1 MIFPANHPQL
11 LSGNEMTQLIKDEIR
26 TKEVLEWKGIHLL
39 HFSNSSCSQ
48 KTRIFLNLKG
58 IEWVSHPV
66 NLATDENYSDW
77 FLGINPR
84 ALVPVLV
91 DDGEVHIESND
102 ILKYLEKKFPEP
114 SLIPNESIE
123 LISTLL
129 NEEDDLHIDM
139 RNISFRFLFGNK
151 ARKKKTSSIEKLE
164 EDSGTIQ
171 GKEDSH
177 KIKELT
183 FFKDFN
189 EEGITDE
196 AVIQSV
202 SKFKK
207 LYDNFESNLSKQPY
221 LLGVQISLLDIAW
234 FIYTHRL
241 FLSGYPFKKLH
252 PKVLEWYKHLLNK
265 KEFSKEV
272 KEPIILKAMRSATR
286 VQDKIAGTV
295 LSKISNL

>member
-1 MIFPANHPQL
+1 
-11 LSGNEMTQLIKDEIR
+11 MTQLHRDEIR

-102 ILKYLEKKFPEP
+102 ILQYLEKKFPEP
-114 SLIPNESIE
+114 SLIPNEYIE

-129 NEEDDLHIDM
+129 TEEDDLHIDI
-139 RNISFRFLFGNK
+139 RNISFRFLFGK
-151 ARKKKTSSIEKLE
+151 IGKKKASSIKKLE
-164 EDSGTIQ
+164 DDSGTIQ

-177 KIKELT
+177 KAKELT
-183 FFKDFN
+183 FYKDFN
-189 EEGITDE
+189 EDGITDE
-196 AVIQSV
+196 SVIQSV

-207 LYDNFESNLSKQPY
+207 IYDGFESVLTKQPY
-221 LLGVQISLLDIAW
+221 LLGTQISLLDIAW

-252 PKVLEWYKHLLNK
+252 PKVLQWYKHLLNK
-265 KEFSKEV
+265 KDFSKEIQ
-272 KEPIILKAMRSATR
+272 EPTVLKALRSATR

>member
-1 MIFPANHPQL
+1 
-11 LSGNEMTQLIKDEIR
+11 MTQLHRDEIR

-102 ILKYLEKKFPEP
+102 ILQYLEKKFPEP
-114 SLIPNESIE
+114 SLIPNEYIE

-129 NEEDDLHIDM
+129 TEEDDLHIDI
-139 RNISFRFLFGNK
+139 RNISFRFLFGK
-151 ARKKKTSSIEKLE
+151 IGKKKDSSIKKLEE

-177 KIKELT
+177 KAKELT
-183 FFKDFN
+183 FYKDFN
-189 EEGITDE
+189 EDGITDE
-196 AVIQSV
+196 SVIQSV

-207 LYDNFESNLSKQPY
+207 IYDGFESVLTKQPY
-221 LLGVQISLLDIAW
+221 LLGTQISLLDIAW

-252 PKVLEWYKHLLNK
+252 PKVLQWYKHLLNK
-265 KEFSKEV
+265 KDFSKEIQ
-272 KEPIILKAMRSATR
+272 EPTVLKALRSATR

>member
-1 MIFPANHPQL
+1 
-11 LSGNEMTQLIKDEIR
+11 MTQLHRDEIR

-39 HFSNSSCSQ
+39 HFSGSSCSQ

-58 IEWVSHPV
+58 IDWVSHSV
-66 NLATDENYSDW
+66 NLTTDENYSDW

-91 DDGEVHIESND
+91 DEGEVHIESND
-102 ILKYLEKKFPEP
+102 ILQYLEKKFPEH

-123 LISTLL
+123 SISTLL
-129 NEEDDLHIDM
+129 TEEDDLHIDI
-139 RNISFRFLFGNK
+139 RNISFRFLFGGGK
-151 ARKKKTSSIEKLE
+151 IKKKASLMKKLE
-164 EDSGTIQ
+164 DDSGTIQ
-171 GKEDSH
+171 GKEDNH
-177 KIKELT
+177 KTKQLK
-183 FFKDFN
+183 FYKNFN

-196 AVIQSV
+196 SVIQSV

-207 LYDNFESNLSKQPY
+207 IYDGFESDLTRQSY
-221 LLGVQISLLDIAW
+221 LLGTQISLLDIAW

-252 PKVLEWYKHLLNK
+252 PKVLQWYKHLLNK
-265 KEFSKEV
+265 KEFSNEV
-272 KEPIILKAMRSATR
+272 QEPTVLKALRRVIR

>member
-1 MIFPANHPQL
+1 
-11 LSGNEMTQLIKDEIR
+11 MTQLHRDEIR

-102 ILKYLEKKFPEP
+102 ILQYLEKKFPEP
-114 SLIPNESIE
+114 SLIPKEYIVS
-123 LISTLL
+123 ISTLL
-129 NEEDDLHIDM
+129 TEEDDLHIDI

-151 ARKKKTSSIEKLE
+151 ARKKKTSSIKKFE

-177 KIKELT
+177 KAKELT
-183 FFKDFN
+183 FYKDFN
-189 EEGITDE
+189 EDGITDE
-196 AVIQSV
+196 SVIQSV

-207 LYDNFESNLSKQPY
+207 IYDGFESDLTKQPY
-221 LLGVQISLLDIAW
+221 LLGTQISLLDIAW

-252 PKVLEWYKHLLNK
+252 PKVLQWYKHLLNK

-272 KEPIILKAMRSATR
+272 KEPIILKAVRSVTR

>member
-1 MIFPANHPQL
+1 
-11 LSGNEMTQLIKDEIR
+11 MTQLHRDEIR
-26 TKEVLEWKGIHLL
+26 TKEVLEWEGIHLL

-91 DDGEVHIESND
+91 NDGEVHIESND
-102 ILKYLEKKFPEP
+102 ILQYLENKFPEP
-114 SLIPNESIE
+114 SLIPNEYIE
-123 LISTLL
+123 SISTLL
-129 NEEDDLHIDM
+129 TEEDDLHIDI
-139 RNISFRFLFGNK
+139 RNISFRFLFGK
-151 ARKKKTSSIEKLE
+151 IRKKKASSIKKLE
-164 EDSGTIQ
+164 DDSGTIQ

-177 KIKELT
+177 KAKGLM
-183 FFKDFN
+183 FYKDFN

-196 AVIQSV
+196 SVIQSV

-207 LYDNFESNLSKQPY
+207 IYDDFESNLSKQPY
-221 LLGVQISLLDIAW
+221 LLGKQISLLDIAW

-252 PKVLEWYKHLLNK
+252 PKVLQWYKHLLNK
-265 KEFSKEV
+265 KEFSNEV
-272 KEPIILKAMRSATR
+272 QEPTVLKALRSVTR
-286 VQDKIAGTV
+286 VQDKISGTV

>member
-1 MIFPANHPQL
+1 
-11 LSGNEMTQLIKDEIR
+11 MTHLHRDEIR

-58 IEWVSHPV
+58 IDWVSHSV

-102 ILKYLEKKFPEP
+102 ILQYLEKKFPEP
-114 SLIPNESIE
+114 SLIPNEYIE
-123 LISTLL
+123 SISTLL
-129 NEEDDLHIDM
+129 TEEDDLHIDI

-151 ARKKKTSSIEKLE
+151 ARKKKTSSIKKLE
-164 EDSGTIQ
+164 EDLGTIQ

-177 KIKELT
+177 KTKELT
-183 FFKDFN
+183 FYKDFN
-189 EEGITDE
+189 EKGIADE
-196 AVIQSV
+196 LVIQSV
-202 SKFKK
+202 SRFKK
-207 LYDNFESNLSKQPY
+207 VYDDFESNLSKQPY
-221 LLGVQISLLDIAW
+221 LLGKQISLLDVAW

-252 PKVLEWYKHLLNK
+252 PKVLQWYKHLLYK
-265 KEFSKEV
+265 KEFNKEV
-272 KEPIILKAMRSATR
+272 KEPFILKAVRSATR

>member
-1 MIFPANHPQL
+1 
-11 LSGNEMTQLIKDEIR
+11 MTQLHRDEIR

-102 ILKYLEKKFPEP
+102 ILQYLEKKFPEP
-114 SLIPNESIE
+114 SLIPNEYIE

-129 NEEDDLHIDM
+129 TEEDDLHIDI

-151 ARKKKTSSIEKLE
+151 ARKKKTSSIKKLE

-177 KIKELT
+177 KAKELT
-183 FFKDFN
+183 FYKDFN
-189 EEGITDE
+189 EDGITDE
-196 AVIQSV
+196 SVIQSV

-207 LYDNFESNLSKQPY
+207 IYDGFESVLTKQPY
-221 LLGVQISLLDIAW
+221 LLGTQISLLDIAW

-252 PKVLEWYKHLLNK
+252 PKVLQWYKHLLHK
-265 KEFSKEV
+265 KDFSKEIQ
-272 KEPIILKAMRSATR
+272 EPTVLKALRSATR

>member
-1 MIFPANHPQL
+1 
-11 LSGNEMTQLIKDEIR
+11 MTQLHRDEIR
-26 TKEVLEWKGIHLL
+26 TKEVIEWKGIHLL

-58 IEWVSHPV
+58 IDWISHSV
-66 NLATDENYSDW
+66 NLVTDENYSDW

-91 DDGEVHIESND
+91 DDGNVHIESND
-102 ILKYLEKKFPEP
+102 IIQYLENKFPEP
-114 SLIPNESIE
+114 SLIPNEYIE
-123 LISTLL
+123 SISTLL
-129 NEEDDLHIDM
+129 TEEDDLHIDI
-139 RNISFRFLFGNK
+139 RNISFRFLFGK
-151 ARKKKTSSIEKLE
+151 IGKKKASSIKKLE
-164 EDSGTIQ
+164 DDSGTIQ
-171 GKEDSH
+171 GKKDNH
-177 KIKELT
+177 KAKELR
-183 FFKDFN
+183 FYKDFN

-196 AVIQSV
+196 SVIQSV

-207 LYDNFESNLSKQPY
+207 IYDGFESVLTKQPY
-221 LLGVQISLLDIAW
+221 LLGTQISLLDIAW

-252 PKVLEWYKHLLNK
+252 PKVLQWYKHLLNK
-265 KEFSKEV
+265 KDFSKEIQ
-272 KEPIILKAMRSATR
+272 EPTVLKALRSATR

>member
-1 MIFPANHPQL
+1 
-11 LSGNEMTQLIKDEIR
+11 MTQLIKDEIR

-58 IEWVSHPV
+58 IDWVSHPV

-102 ILKYLEKKFPEP
+102 ILKYLEKNFPEP

-129 NEEDDLHIDM
+129 TEEDDLHIDM

-171 GKEDSH
+171 GKEDSLN
-177 KIKELT
+177 IK
-183 FFKDFN
+183 
-189 EEGITDE
+189 
-196 AVIQSV
+196 
-202 SKFKK
+202 
-207 LYDNFESNLSKQPY
+207 
-221 LLGVQISLLDIAW
+221 
-234 FIYTHRL
+234 
-241 FLSGYPFKKLH
+241 
-252 PKVLEWYKHLLNK
+252 
-265 KEFSKEV
+265 
-272 KEPIILKAMRSATR
+272 
-286 VQDKIAGTV
+286 
-295 LSKISNL
+295 

>member
-1 MIFPANHPQL
+1 
-11 LSGNEMTQLIKDEIR
+11 MTQLHRDEIR

-102 ILKYLEKKFPEP
+102 ILQYLEKKFPEP
-114 SLIPNESIE
+114 SLIPNEYIE

-129 NEEDDLHIDM
+129 TEEDDLHIDI

-151 ARKKKTSSIEKLE
+151 ARKKKTSSIKKLE

-177 KIKELT
+177 KAKELT
-183 FFKDFN
+183 FYKDFN
-189 EEGITDE
+189 EDGITDE
-196 AVIQSV
+196 SVIQSV

-207 LYDNFESNLSKQPY
+207 IYDGFESVLTKQPY
-221 LLGVQISLLDIAW
+221 LLGTQISLLDIAW

-252 PKVLEWYKHLLNK
+252 PKVLQWYKHLLNK
-265 KEFSKEV
+265 KE
-272 KEPIILKAMRSATR
+272 MYNDNRR
-286 VQDKIAGTV
+286 
-295 LSKISNL
+295 

>member
-1 MIFPANHPQL
+1 
-11 LSGNEMTQLIKDEIR
+11 NEMTQLIKDEIR

-123 LISTLL
+123 FISTLL
-129 NEEDDLHIDM
+129 TEEDDLHIDM
-139 RNISFRFLFGNK
+139 RNISIRFLFGNK

-171 GKEDSH
+171 GKEDTH

-183 FFKDFN
+183 FYKDFN
-189 EEGITDE
+189 KEGITDE

-272 KEPIILKAMRSATR
+272 KEPIILKAMRSVTR
-286 VQDKIAGTV
+286 VQDKIAGTI

>member
-1 MIFPANHPQL
+1 
-11 LSGNEMTQLIKDEIR
+11 MTQLIKDEIR

-241 FLSGYPFKKLH
+241 FLSGYPFNKLH

>member
-1 MIFPANHPQL
+1 
-11 LSGNEMTQLIKDEIR
+11 MTQLHRDEIR

-58 IEWVSHPV
+58 IDWISHSV
-66 NLATDENYSDW
+66 NLVTDENYSDW

-91 DDGEVHIESND
+91 DDGNVHIESND
-102 ILKYLEKKFPEP
+102 IIQYLENKFPEP
-114 SLIPNESIE
+114 SLIPKEYIESIPK
-123 LISTLL
+123 LL
-129 NEEDDLHIDM
+129 REEDDLHIDI
-139 RNISFRFLFGNK
+139 RNISFRFLFGK
-151 ARKKKTSSIEKLE
+151 IGKKKASSIKKLE

-177 KIKELT
+177 KTKELT
-183 FFKDFN
+183 FYKDFN

-196 AVIQSV
+196 SVIQSV

-207 LYDNFESNLSKQPY
+207 IYEGFESDLIKQPY
-221 LLGVQISLLDIAW
+221 LLGTQISLLDIAW

-252 PKVLEWYKHLLNK
+252 PKVLQWYKHLLNK
-265 KEFSKEV
+265 KEFSNEV
-272 KEPIILKAMRSATR
+272 QEPTVLKALRSVTR
-286 VQDKIAGTV
+286 VQDKISGTV

>member
-1 MIFPANHPQL
+1 
-11 LSGNEMTQLIKDEIR
+11 MTHLHRDEIR

-58 IEWVSHPV
+58 IDWVSHSV

-102 ILKYLEKKFPEP
+102 ILQYLEKKFPEP
-114 SLIPNESIE
+114 SLIPNEYMES
-123 LISTLL
+123 ISTLL
-129 NEEDDLHIDM
+129 SEEDDLHIDI

-151 ARKKKTSSIEKLE
+151 ARKKKTSSIKKLE
-164 EDSGTIQ
+164 EDLGTIQ

-177 KIKELT
+177 KTKQLT
-183 FFKDFN
+183 FYKDFN

-196 AVIQSV
+196 SVIQSV

-207 LYDNFESNLSKQPY
+207 IYEGFESDLTKQPY
-221 LLGVQISLLDIAW
+221 LLGTPISLLDIAW

-252 PKVLEWYKHLLNK
+252 PKVLQWYKHLLDK
-265 KEFSKEV
+265 KEFSNEV
-272 KEPIILKAMRSATR
+272 QEPTALKALRSVTK
-286 VQDKIAGTV
+286 VQDKISGTV